1 MPTLEE
7 IIAARTAELAQV
19 SAAITA
25 VYGGQ
30 EYEIKDGQSTRRLKR
45 ADLKVLLA
53 RRSEL
58 ETEISRLGGGGVSFG
73 VPVDSPRSF
82 IIYP

>member
-7 IIAARTAELAQV
+7 IIAQKQAELAEV
-19 SAAITA
+19 SAAISAT
-25 VYGGQ
+25 YGAQ
-30 EYEIKDGQSTRRLKR
+30 EYEIKDGQSHRRLKR

-53 RRSEL
+53 RKSEL
-58 ETEISRLGGGGVSFG
+58 ETEVSRLGGGGVSFG
-73 VPVDSPRSF
+73 MPVDSPRSC

>member
-7 IIAARTAELAQV
+7 IILQKNAELTQV

-30 EYEIKDGQSTRRLKR
+30 EYEIKDGQSHRRLKR

-53 RRSEL
+53 RKSEL
-58 ETEISRLGGGGVSFG
+58 ETEIARLGGGGVSFG
-73 VPVDSPRSF
+73 MPVDSPRF
-82 IIYP
+82 IYYP